1 MELWDAYNK
10 NEEKVGV
17 DLVRGETIPKG
28 LYALAVS
35 TVVRHKDGTYLLMKR
50 DESKAIAPGF
60 EEVGA
65 GGAVRKGETPR
76 QAAYRELWEETGIK
90 AARLDP
96 LFHLISEGTQG
107 IYYGYL
113 CLTDIPKDSIVLQ
126 AGETSAYRW
135 VTQEELLA
143 FCDSDACIPAQ
154 RIWLEGF
161 LNELRETI

>member
-10 NEEKVGV
+10 YEEKVGV
-17 DLVRGETIPKG
+17 DLVRGEAIPKG

-50 DESKAIAPGF
+50 DDSKSIAPGF

-65 GGAVRKGETPR
+65 GGAVRKGETPI

-90 AARLDP
+90 AKRLDP
-96 LFHLISEGTQG
+96 IFHLISEKQQG

-113 CLTDIPKDSIVLQ
+113 CLTDAPKESVILQ
-126 AGETSAYRW
+126 VGETSAYRW

-154 RIWLEGF
+154 RVWLSGF
-161 LNELRETI
+161 LDELRATI